1 MSNKIEPRATRFQRT
16 PQFDEAERAAV
27 YRAIHTRRD
36 VRSEFLPE
44 PVTDEQLARV
54 LMAAH
59 HAPSVGFMQP
69 WDFVVIRS
77 AEVRTRIHADFRRA
91 HDEAAQMF
99 DAERRDTYRQLKL
112 EGILEAPLNLCI
124 TCDRS
129 RNGPVV
135 LGRTHIPSMDVY
147 SVVCA
152 VQNLWLAARAE
163 GLGVGWVSILH
174 QDVLR
179 DILGIPAHIEP
190 VAYLCMGHVQDF
202 HLRPEL
208 EEKGWL
214 KRMAIDQLLHADG
227 WGQQGSRLDELRAA
241 LDQRRSELA
250 SSA

>member
-1 MSNKIEPRATRFQRT
+1 M
-16 PQFDEAERAAV
+16 FD
-27 YRAIHTRRD
+27 
-36 VRSEFLPE
+36 
-44 PVTDEQLARV
+44 DE
-54 LMAAH
+54 
-59 HAPSVGFMQP
+59 
-69 WDFVVIRS
+69 
-77 AEVRTRIHADFRRA
+77 RRA
-91 HDEAAQMF
+91 S
-99 DAERRDTYRQLKL
+99 YRQFKL

-135 LGRTHIPSMDVY
+135 LGRTHIPTMDVY

-179 DILGIPAHIEP
+179 DILGIPEHIEP
-190 VAYLCMGHVQDF
+190 VAYLCMGHVKDF

-214 KRMAIDQLLHADG
+214 KRMAIDQLLHVDG
-227 WGQQGSRLDELRAA
+227 WGQQEAGLEELRSA
-241 LDQRRSELA
+241 LAQRRSELA
-250 SSA
+250 PPA